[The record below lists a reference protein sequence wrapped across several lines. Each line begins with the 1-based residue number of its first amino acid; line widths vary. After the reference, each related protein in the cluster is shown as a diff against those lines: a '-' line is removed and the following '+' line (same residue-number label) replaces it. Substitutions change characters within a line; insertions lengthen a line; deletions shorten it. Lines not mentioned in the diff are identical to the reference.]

1 MRGAGVTVDRRC
13 DDGHERV
20 IAGHARTKNKGC
32 NYAARDATHY
42 TTQRGTILMDQT
54 TNTTT
59 DDTRPDLGGNPD
71 WTPFDAAA
79 LVGSSLRFVSGDPE
93 GDRFRVRYYLDP
105 EKHLKARIWFGP
117 ETEGPPGHAHGGSM
131 AAVLD
136 EVLGLAA
143 WSAGYAIVVG
153 NLNINFRNLLPLHKV
168 VTVETKVVS
177 AEGRKIM
184 VHGRIFCEKT
194 TYAVG
199 ECLCIT
205 IQPKT
210 T

>member
-1 MRGAGVTVDRRC
+1 MEQTA
-13 DDGHERV
+13 
-20 IAGHARTKNKGC
+20 AKNSIG
-32 NYAARDATHY
+32 N
-42 TTQRGTILMDQT
+42 
-54 TNTTT
+54 
-59 DDTRPDLGGNPD
+59 RPDLGGETD
-71 WTPFDAAA
+71 WTPFDAAS

-93 GDRFRVRYYLDP
+93 GDRFRVCYYLDSVN
-105 EKHLKARIWFGP
+105 HLKAKIWFGP

-131 AAVLD
+131 AAVMD

-143 WSAGYAIVVG
+143 WAAGYSIVVG
-153 NLNINFRNLLPLHKV
+153 NLNVSFRNLLPLQKV
-168 VTVETKVVS
+168 VTVETKIVS

-184 VHGRIFCEKT
+184 VHGRIYCDKS

-210 T
+210 IS